1 MGRRDRTDGARKG
14 DTKGDH
20 VAIDTNE
27 TRMARIVECAETH
40 FGQPVVKVTAPGGAG
55 RSSFRLHLPDRD
67 VIATL
72 RPNFRRTHLE
82 AFVLQSLSRYCDDV
96 PQCLG
101 VVGEVMFQS
110 DVGLR
115 RLNQEIM
122 RHDKAGQVDLAAQA
136 VAGIFRFQEAS
147 RKTTLDEMMPHL
159 GVNDDWVNNFVDAVI
174 ALQPYSAGVPAQFDR
189 TAACLAIAKPAQQFV
204 KWDCRSGNAAIG
216 ADGHLRWFDFEYAGM
231 RHGAEDFAWLI
242 GDEAW
247 PLDPDVMVD
256 VMIDAYD
263 PNCGH
268 DIADYLEYMSIYL
281 TFHSAQ
287 RLKLIVKE
295 VRKCGWLP
303 KEQVRQYDDAGVHPD
318 FAAQICKV
326 GCYFS
331 AQSRITAPLS
341 RNFDAAQRSFLNIL
355 QDSTS
360 LQSA

>member
-1 MGRRDRTDGARKG
+1 VAEDSN
-14 DTKGDH
+14 DTL
-20 VAIDTNE
+20 
-27 TRMARIVECAETH
+27 MARIVECAETY
-40 FGQPVVKVTAPGGAG
+40 FEQPVEKVTAPGGERRA
-55 RSSFRLHLPDRD
+55 SFRLHLIDCD

-101 VVGEVMFQS
+101 VVGEIMFQS
-110 DVGLR
+110 DVGRR
-115 RLNQEIM
+115 RLNQDIV
-122 RHDKAGQVDLAAQA
+122 RHDKPGQVDLAAQA

-159 GVNDDWVNNFVDAVI
+159 GVNDDWVNNFVDAVR
-174 ALQPYSAGVPAQFDR
+174 ALQPYSGGVSDQFDR
-189 TAACLAIAKPAQQFV
+189 DAACQAIAKPAQQFV

-216 ADGHLRWFDFEYAGM
+216 ADDRLRWFDFEYAGM

-268 DIADYLEYMSIYL
+268 DIADYLEYLSIYL
-281 TFHSAQ
+281 TFHSVQ
-287 RLKLIVKE
+287 RFKLIVKE
-295 VRKCGWLP
+295 AKKRGWLSKERVRK
-303 KEQVRQYDDAGVHPD
+303 YDDAGVHPE

-326 GCYFS
+326 GAYFS

-341 RNFDAAQRSFLNIL
+341 RNFQGAEQAFLDIL
-355 QDSTS
+355 RDGTS
-360 LQSA
+360 LKRA